1 MILPLTRFTLTA
13 DALPDRLLPRTKGAR
28 FALPGARELAAFGD
42 LIGDEPPAR
51 PGLPPIPSP
60 QEEENG
66 EGVPFTVPALLPEDV
81 GTGAALSC
89 TLRLERMGCTHARLD
104 FGLLAGRGEV
114 LLNGERVARFDNSP
128 LTLELTDA
136 LRSRRRQMLTLRF
149 DDARPAG
156 VCGTPVLRVGQTA
169 QLMRVRI
176 QPDARA
182 RTMTL
187 RALVHAETEGEI
199 LLRVL
204 PCPAQAAKA
213 ADEPP
218 AARETVL
225 DMRADETREA
235 FVTLDMPDEAFV
247 PGRPY
252 PASSLHV
259 TLLRRL
265 PILPR
270 TERRR
275 FTLLRR
281 PPEPPAPRRACIRC
295 DELVLMTGYPG
306 NVPRFYVPLTRRE
319 AFSPPDVLA
328 ARLRALGIDGVALP
342 EAGPDLLYQALTRA
356 GIAALH
362 TASLP
367 QGERERIARFACVCP
382 APVPAWEE
390 HSSPALGA
398 WRLCAMPGTRRSPR
412 IGASPEELL
421 EEAAGF
427 PVDAD
432 APGTQAVLQWLS
444 AVELRLCAEAARQGR
459 LTGPLCAADALKN
472 PDAQEALRTALSPL
486 HVSALPLRGA
496 WWTRSHFSASVCVMI
511 PKASSGKL
519 HSGPLRAIAAL
530 EDEAGTPLVRLEL
543 LCPPEGA
550 GQGLLEAELPDA
562 PCVLTLSTRLLAG
575 DAVLEQSALPVYV
588 GERGPLEAA
597 FRRS

>member
-13 DALPDRLLPRTKGAR
+13 DALPDRLLPRAGGAR
-28 FALPGARELAAFGD
+28 FALPGAKELAAFGD
-42 LIGDEPPAR
+42 LIGDEPSAR
-51 PGLPPIPSP
+51 PGLPPPCAPREADARESA
-60 QEEENG
+60 
-66 EGVPFTVPALLPEDV
+66 PFAVPALLPEDV
-81 GTGAALSC
+81 GAGAALHC
-89 TLRLERMGCTHARLD
+89 ALPLERMGGTHARLD

-114 LLNGERVARFDNSP
+114 LLDGERVARFENSP

-136 LRSRRRQMLTLRF
+136 LHSRRRQTLTLRF

-169 QLMRVRI
+169 RLVRVNVL
-176 QPDARA
+176 PDARA
-182 RTMTL
+182 RTLTL
-187 RALVHAETEGEI
+187 RALVRAETAGEI

-204 PCPAQAAKA
+204 PCPAQAAEA

-218 AARETVL
+218 AARETAL
-225 DMRADETREA
+225 DMRAGETREV
-235 FVTLDMPDEAFV
+235 FVTLDMPDEPFV
-247 PGRPY
+247 PGRLY
-252 PASSLHV
+252 PASSLRV

-265 PILPR
+265 PPLPR
-270 TERRR
+270 GEKHR

-281 PPEPPAPRRACIRC
+281 PPEPPQPRRTCVRC
-295 DELVLMTGYPG
+295 DELVLMTGCPG
-306 NVPRFYVPLTRRE
+306 DAPRFYVPLTRSDV
-319 AFSPPDVLA
+319 FSPPDALA
-328 ARLRALGIDGVALP
+328 ARLRELGVTAAALP

-362 TASLP
+362 TGSLP

-390 HSSPALGA
+390 HSAAALGA
-398 WRLCAMPGTRRSPR
+398 WRLCAMPGMRRSPR
-412 IGASPEELL
+412 IGASPDELL

-432 APGTQAVLQWLS
+432 APGTQDVLQWLS

-459 LTGPLCAADALKN
+459 LTGPLCGADALKG
-472 PDAQEALRTALSPL
+472 PDAQEALRTALAPV
-486 HVSALPLRGA
+486 HVSVLPLRGA
-496 WWTRSHFSASVCVMI
+496 WWTRSHFSATVCAFL
-511 PKASSGKL
+511 PEQLPDA
-519 HSGPLRAIAAL
+519 PLRALAVL

-543 LCPPEGA
+543 PCSGEG
-550 GQGLLEAELPDA
+550 GRQGLLEAELPDA

>member
-89 TLRLERMGCTHARLD
+89 TLRLERMGGTHARLD

-225 DMRADETREA
+225 DMRAGETREA

-252 PASSLHV
+252 PASSLRV

-265 PILPR
+265 PMLPR

-281 PPEPPAPRRACIRC
+281 PPEPPAPRRTCIHC
-295 DELVLMTGYPG
+295 DELVL
-306 NVPRFYVPLTRRE
+306 TRRD
-319 AFSPPDVLA
+319 AFSPPDALV
-328 ARLRALGIDGVALP
+328 ARLRELGVTAAALP

-432 APGTQAVLQWLS
+432 APGTHAVLQWLS

-496 WWTRSHFSASVCVMI
+496 WWTRSHFSASVRAFL
-511 PKASSGKL
+511 PEEL
-519 HSGPLRAIAAL
+519 PDTPLRALAVL
-530 EDEAGTPLVRLEL
+530 EDEAGTPLVRMEL

-575 DAVLEQSALPVYV
+575 DTVLEQSALPVYV